1 MDDRS
6 LALNETMQIHELL
19 NFKTIFMTTSKLM
32 EGVVFDQDLKKLL
45 EKSVRLSMSDITGL
59 QALLKRDSEVKV

>member
-1 MDDRS
+1 MEDRN

-59 QALLKRDSEVKV
+59 QTLLKRAPEVKA